1 MLIEPRALLAS
12 SVLGRHPLGGRH
24 PVRPGCKVMGCPKG
38 SNDGFKACRNW
49 GFEIVLII
57 NRLEYVPQNF
67 ILIARSFS
75 PDNYLPSQIRITLKE
90 TLSLSYKETNY
101 NDEAPLYTGVLR
113 IQGSW
118 RFRGSER
125 WGYK

>member
-49 GFEIVLII
+49 GFESLGPPSP
-57 NRLEYVPQNF
+57 NKAASNF
-67 ILIARSFS
+67 V
-75 PDNYLPSQIRITLKE
+75 
-90 TLSLSYKETNY
+90 
-101 NDEAPLYTGVLR
+101 G
-113 IQGSW
+113 
-118 RFRGSER
+118 
-125 WGYK
+125 